1 MTNGYFGVKFV
12 GMAQELI
19 FKHNENRYV
28 DKIPSDCRCCLVF
41 SGYKTITSDFAI
53 KLAKFINNF
62 IERTGQNIQVYSVV
76 YRPTQNKAIMDWF
89 KQIIL
94 NPQTN
99 YKLSYTVLSKIL
111 FMNQA
116 VNRIALHKY
125 INEIFEQT
133 ILPRISDDN
142 GNKLPVQI
150 AKQNIRNITFV
161 SHCYGGWIAKRLI
174 QLMTKKLQELKYSD
188 EDSKEIMRQMVSI
201 SQSPVYLFNDSNY
214 SMLNFTSASDT
225 SLYYT
230 SFFQP
235 EYSLQLFKEYNLI
248 MSESVVENHEYIKQR
263 NHFDPEHILWP
274 LKNSS
279 YLSESGKKIVLLLKT
294 ALYNAFEP
302 NQLGDITDLFKST
315 GEKLNGET
323 SSEIFEQLK
332 AISYDYCKPN
342 PRYHTWKI
350 FMRSVFNKIR

>member
-1 MTNGYFGVKFV
+1 
-12 GMAQELI
+12 MAQELI

-41 SGYKTITSDFAI
+41 SGYKTITSDLAI
-53 KLAKFINNF
+53 KFAKFINNF
-62 IERTGQNIQVYSVV
+62 IKRTGQNIQVYSVV

-89 KQIIL
+89 KQIIV
-94 NPQTN
+94 NPQTS

-230 SFFQP
+230 SFFQMKYP
-235 EYSLQLFKEYNLI
+235 LQFFKEYNCI
-248 MSESVVENHEYIKQR
+248 MSESVVKNHKHIKQR
-263 NHFDPEHILWP
+263 THKDTEHILWP
-274 LKNSS
+274 LKNSQ
-279 YLSESGKKIVLLLKT
+279 YLSESGGKIVFLLRT
-294 ALYNAFEP
+294 ALYNAF
-302 NQLGDITDLFKST
+302 QLNKIDGIDSLFKST

-323 SSEIFEQLK
+323 ASEIFEELK
-332 AISYDYCKPN
+332 ANSYDFCNPK
-342 PRYHTWKI
+342 PRYDTVQI
-350 FMRSVFNKIR
+350 FMQSVFNKIKQTTKTK